1 MLNNLRFLV
10 TWVLKQ
16 NWVTEKKKVLHQKL
30 ENKSSHKILVFRVT
44 VFFAKR

>member
-16 NWVTEKKKVLHQKL
+16 NWVTEKKKVLHQKP
-30 ENKSSHKILVFRVT
+30 ETKAATKSESFE
-44 VFFAKR
+44 